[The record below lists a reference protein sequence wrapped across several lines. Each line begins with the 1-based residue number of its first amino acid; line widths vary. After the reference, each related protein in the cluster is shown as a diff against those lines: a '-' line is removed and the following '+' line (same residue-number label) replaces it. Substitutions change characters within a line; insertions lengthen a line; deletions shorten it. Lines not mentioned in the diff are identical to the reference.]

1 MGPHCATSLEPLEL
15 MRNDTDNPKG
25 PLRCES
31 VNRYLNEKKL
41 TKTSAWDVIY
51 VNKKIK
57 IFKIYM

>member
-25 PLRCES
+25 TLRCES

-41 TKTSAWDVIY
+41 
-51 VNKKIK
+51 KKHLLG
-57 IFKIYM
+57 M